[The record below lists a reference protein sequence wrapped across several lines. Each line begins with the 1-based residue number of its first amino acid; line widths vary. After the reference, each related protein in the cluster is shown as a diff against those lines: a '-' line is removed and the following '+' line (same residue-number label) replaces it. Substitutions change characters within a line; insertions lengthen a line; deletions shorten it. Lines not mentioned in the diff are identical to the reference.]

1 MATMDDVDEALLAAV
16 QAMAEEVTVN
26 RSTPAS
32 QVIQLAAAAKDF
44 AEARAWLRSVNQP
57 H

>member
-1 MATMDDVDEALLAAV
+1 MDDVDEALLAAV